1 MLPSGLASISSR
13 LDDTPNVR
21 GAVDM
26 AKRLRRAEALS
37 ALAEMDAPYI
47 GNEDPAEMLEAA
59 TRARVCARTAETAFD
74 HWSDPDTLG
83 SAVDCHAQLAVSA
96 GYRSA
101 DRR

>member
-26 AKRLRRAEALS
+26 AQKVRRRAAMEELIALD
-37 ALAEMDAPYI
+37 ADMIGQVTQAEV
-47 GNEDPAEMLEAA
+47 LEAA
-59 TRARVCARTAETAFD
+59 ARARKD
-74 HWSDPDTLG
+74 LG
-83 SAVDCHAQLAVSA
+83 SAIDRHAQLAVSA
-96 GYRSA
+96 GYRST